1 MTHKSR
7 SGSGEY
13 RMTLILKVLA
23 IIIWYWLCLLL
34 SQPLFVQAR
43 AGYLHLLKILCKI
56 PFVCI
61 PTILTNVS
69 SMLVD
74 AVDCGLWWWWWPLPH
89 KITPTNHSLECF
101 CLLQKNQRLLILMYL
116 ITNLKHK
123 WRWPLNLSRSVYEL
137 GGCLLFW
144 WVILSKDIKVG
155 R

>member
-1 MTHKSR
+1 MATQRGRYITFFTLVGDISRRQVIFHVGRWYFTSSSKSR
-7 SGSGEY
+7 NTREISDIFHFATIHFLPERHSA
-13 RMTLILKVLA
+13 MVLIY
-23 IIIWYWLCLLL
+23 I
-34 SQPLFVQAR
+34 
-43 AGYLHLLKILCKI
+43 YLHLLKILCKI

-116 ITNLKHK
+116 ITNLKRK
-123 WRWPLNLSRSVYEL
+123 WRWPY
-137 GGCLLFW
+137 
-144 WVILSKDIKVG
+144 
-155 R
+155 